1 MRMFKE
7 YLKRYADEKG
17 YPMTDEC
24 LDAFT
29 TYYHTLVEWN
39 EKMNLTGITEPREV
53 ALKHMIDS
61 LTVYDEKYFP
71 EGARVID
78 VGTGAGFPGV
88 PLAIYQP
95 HLNITLLDSL
105 KKRLTFLDETL
116 KLCKRE
122 AELVHAR
129 AEDAGRDSSHRDSY
143 DVAVSRAVA
152 RLYRLAEWCLPF
164 VKVGGVLLAMKGAKC
179 QEEVDEAKK
188 AIFLLGGKIEEVREI
203 SLPELDDKRAIVV
216 IRKVSPTPKTYPR
229 RPAVAEKKPLL

>member
-61 LTVYDEKYFP
+61 LTVYDEKYFA

-78 VGTGAGFPGV
+78 IGTGAGFPGV

-116 KLCKRE
+116 KLC
-122 AELVHAR
+122 
-129 AEDAGRDSSHRDSY
+129 
-143 DVAVSRAVA
+143 
-152 RLYRLAEWCLPF
+152 
-164 VKVGGVLLAMKGAKC
+164 
-179 QEEVDEAKK
+179 
-188 AIFLLGGKIEEVREI
+188 
-203 SLPELDDKRAIVV
+203 
-216 IRKVSPTPKTYPR
+216 
-229 RPAVAEKKPLL
+229 

>member
-1 MRMFKE
+1 MFRQ
-7 YLKRYADEKG
+7 YLDTLSRQAG
-17 YPMTDEC
+17 YSLDSEC
-24 LDAFT
+24 LDAFE

-61 LTVYDEKYFP
+61 LTVYRKEYFP
-71 EGARVID
+71 EGAKVID

-95 HLNITLLDSL
+95 HLDITLLDSL
-105 KKRLTFLDETL
+105 QKRLTFLDTAL
-116 KLCKRE
+116 SLSHRQ
-122 AELVHAR
+122 AQLVHAR
-129 AEDAGRDSSHRDSY
+129 AEDAGRQAEHRDQY

-152 RLYRLAEWCLPF
+152 RLYRLVEWCLPF

-188 AIFLLGGKIEEVREI
+188 AIFLLGGKLEAVHEVT
-203 SLPELDDKRAIVV
+203 LPELDDKRGIVV

>member
-1 MRMFKE
+1 MFRE
-7 YLKRYADEKG
+7 YLKTYADDAG
-17 YPMTDEC
+17 YPLTDEC

-29 TYYHTLVEWN
+29 VYYHTLVEWN
-39 EKMNLTGITEPREV
+39 EKMNLTAITEPREV

-61 LTVYDEKYFP
+61 LTVYKKDYFP
-71 EGARVID
+71 EGASVID
-78 VGTGAGFPGV
+78 VGTGAGFPGL

-95 HLNITLLDSL
+95 HLSVVLLDSL
-105 KKRLTFLDETL
+105 KKRLTFLEETL
-116 KLCKRE
+116 KLCGRQ

-129 AEDAGRDSSHRDSY
+129 AEDAGRDSKHRDSY
-143 DVAVSRAVA
+143 DAAVSRGVA
-152 RLYRLAEWCLPF
+152 RLYRLVEWCLPF
-164 VKVGGVLLAMKGAKC
+164 VKVGGVFLAMKGAKC

-188 AIFLLGGKIEEVREI
+188 AIFLLGGKVEAVHEV